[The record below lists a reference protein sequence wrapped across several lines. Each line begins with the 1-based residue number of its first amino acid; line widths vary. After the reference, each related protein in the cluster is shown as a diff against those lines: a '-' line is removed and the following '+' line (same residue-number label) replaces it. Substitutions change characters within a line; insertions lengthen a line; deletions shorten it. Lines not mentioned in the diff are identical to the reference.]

1 MSDTRFLV
9 QRYISEGWS
18 VLPIPNGRKAPEVK
32 DWVTRTFD
40 VGDFQADD
48 NIGIRLGEPSGH
60 LVDVDLDC
68 AEAVKAAP
76 EIMLP
81 TPRRHGRQSV
91 GTSHYW
97 YIAKGIEKSER
108 WLDTDGKVLVELRST
123 GGQTVVPASTH
134 PSGEKLFW
142 IIDGQP
148 SDLPGDP
155 PPTVEAELLRLAA
168 RSTATA
174 ALLARHWPDGSRH
187 VAARDVAGFLAARG
201 LAAKEIED
209 IVRVAATIA
218 GDDEIEDRARVARD
232 TVSTFDA
239 GGKTTGGPT
248 LEASVGAEVVKL
260 LIKWYGNNTA
270 VFDGL
275 VTEMNA
281 HRFGAR
287 VGKDYVYGLETEHGV
302 VFQPARS
309 LFEEFANQRVKIGTK
324 KVKGKDADGKETTS
338 EVPTYRTKFEIWR
351 EHPKKRSYRTVGFWP
366 PPLTCHE
373 KDYNL
378 WTGFAV
384 KPLLPEDDS
393 HRSSQDTLREWADQH
408 AKAGCQL
415 YLDMMFEVI
424 CGSNQEHY
432 DYLLKWMAF
441 TCQQPG
447 IPIEVSV
454 TMKGELGTGKG
465 TFARIF
471 GSMFG
476 RHFTHLDRTEQLAG
490 KFNAAI
496 SGKVVVFADEAFF
509 AGDKKD
515 LGSLKRLISEP
526 TLAVERKGID
536 VVEENNCIHLIMAT
550 NNEHAHQASFKE
562 RRFFTIEVSSA
573 HQQNHIYFNAIN
585 KQMREGGREALLSYL
600 LTREVTHDDIRSVPM
615 TDELRKQQE
624 MSLTP
629 EQRWWKERLI
639 EGYLNDEPWPND
651 VSPNSLHA
659 EYLRW
664 CDDMKINRRVTNVDM
679 ARRVLKPWLGKDVR
693 TRQADGTRSSRRS
706 LLSLDQSREVFDKMA
721 GTKTPWEEADGSL
734 ANDKTKGTTPKK
746 ELPF

>member
-18 VLPIPNGRKAPEVK
+18 VLPVPSGRKAPEVK
-32 DWVTRTFD
+32 DWVNRVFD
-40 VGDFQADD
+40 IGDFQADD

-68 AEAVKAAP
+68 AEAVAAAP
-76 EIMLP
+76 EIMIP
-81 TPRRHGRQSV
+81 TARCHGRPTV
-91 GTSHYW
+91 GVSHYW
-97 YIAKGIEKSER
+97 YISKGIEKSER

-123 GGQTVVPASTH
+123 GGQTIAPPSLHT
-134 PSGEKLFW
+134 SGERLFW
-142 IIDGQP
+142 LVDGQQ

-155 PPTVEAELLRLAA
+155 PPAVEPELLRLAA
-168 RSTATA
+168 RSTATT
-174 ALLARHWPDGSRH
+174 ALLARHWPSGARH
-187 VAARDVAGFLAARG
+187 NCASHAAGFLAARG

-209 IVRVAATIA
+209 IIRVAATIA
-218 GDDEIEDRARVARD
+218 KDEEIEDRARVARD
-232 TVSTFDA
+232 TVNNFDA
-239 GGKTTGGPT
+239 GGKIGGGPM
-248 LEASVGAEVVKL
+248 LEAEVGKETVAL
-260 LIKWYGNNTA
+260 LIKWYGSNTA

-275 VTEMNA
+275 VTEMNE

-287 VGKDYVYGLETEHGV
+287 VGKDYVYGLETDNGV

-324 KVKGKDADGKETTS
+324 KAKGKDGSGKETTTD
-338 EVPTYRTKFEIWR
+338 VAVYRTKFEIWR

-373 KDYNL
+373 RDYNL
-378 WTGFAV
+378 WTGFSV
-384 KPLLPEDDS
+384 QPLLPEDPA

-424 CGSNQEHY
+424 CAGNQDHY

-441 TCQQPG
+441 TVQQPG

-454 TMKGELGTGKG
+454 MMKGELGTGKG
-465 TFARIF
+465 TFARTF
-471 GSMFG
+471 GSLFG
-476 RHFTHLDRTEQLAG
+476 RHYTHLDRTEQLAG

-496 SGKVVVFADEAFF
+496 SGKILVFADEAFF

-515 LGSLKRLISEP
+515 LGSLKRLITEP
-526 TLAVERKGID
+526 TLSIERKGID
-536 VVEENNCIHLIMAT
+536 VVEEINCVHLIMAT
-550 NNEHAHQASFKE
+550 NNEHSHQASFKE
-562 RRFFTIEVSSA
+562 RRYFSLEVSSKRGQD
-573 HQQNHIYFNAIN
+573 HVYFNAVN

-600 LTREVTHDDIRSVPM
+600 LTRSVTHDEVRKVPM

-624 MSLTP
+624 MSLTW
-629 EQRWWKERLI
+629 EQRWWKERLMS
-639 EGYLNDEPWPND
+639 GDLNDGPWPNE
-651 VSPNSLHA
+651 VSTRSLHA

-664 CDDMKINRRVTNVDM
+664 CDDMKVNRRVTEIDLG
-679 ARRVLKPWLGKDVR
+679 RRILKPWLGKEIRVR
-693 TRQADGTRSSRRS
+693 GNDGGRVARRQ
-706 LLSLDQSREVFDKMA
+706 LLPLDQARELFDKMA
-721 GTKTPWEEADGSL
+721 GTRTPWEEASEPC
-734 ANDKTKGTTPKK
+734 ANDSENPKK